1 MLHFPAIWAYTIHSF
16 HRRRCATRF
25 CEQLNEYITRLDCRG
40 KELAEAAGLSAPSLS
55 RYRTGERTPGRGSA
69 VLTALS
75 DALADMAKAKALP
88 NMDADTLYSA
98 FLQCDEYAGTDKKM
112 LRENFNALIEVMGLS
127 VAKLCRCANYDPSAI
142 FRFRRGERQ
151 PAEPEQFAAAV
162 ASYVSREMDGPAQ
175 REVAAALLGCAA
187 EDLGDRAAYCRRVQ
201 DWLLGSHAPRE
212 DSVSRFLTKL
222 DEFDLNAYIRSV
234 HFDELK
240 VPVAPFQ
247 LPTSR
252 SYSGLRQM
260 MDSELDFMKAAVLSR
275 STEPVFLYSN
285 MPMTEMAQDPE
296 FPKKWMFGM
305 ALLLKKGLRLQII
318 HNIDRNLPEMMLGL
332 ESFIPMYMTGQI
344 EPYYFKAPQGGVF
357 LHFLRVSGT
366 AALTG
371 EAVSGHHSEGRY
383 YLTNNRAEVAY
394 YRRRADALL
403 ENAKPLMEIYRADG
417 ASRLNAFLLA
427 DSRTPGRR
435 RCVLSAP
442 PLYTADPA
450 FLAAVL
456 QRHDV
461 PAPDQERILAH
472 AKSRREQAETILRDN
487 EMVLALPR
495 LTEEAFERYPMS
507 LPLSGSFYERD
518 IPYTYQEYLEHI
530 DQTEQFAAVH
540 PRCRLELTADST
552 FRNLQIVM
560 HEGRWAMVSKEKSP
574 AIHFVIRH
582 AKLRSAIESFEP
594 PLVEK

>member
-1 MLHFPAIWAYTIHSF
+1 
-16 HRRRCATRF
+16 
-25 CEQLNEYITRLDCRG
+25 
-40 KELAEAAGLSAPSLS
+40 
-55 RYRTGERTPGRGSA
+55 
-69 VLTALS
+69 
-75 DALADMAKAKALP
+75 
-88 NMDADTLYSA
+88 
-98 FLQCDEYAGTDKKM
+98 
-112 LRENFNALIEVMGLS
+112 
-127 VAKLCRCANYDPSAI
+127 
-142 FRFRRGERQ
+142 
-151 PAEPEQFAAAV
+151 
-162 ASYVSREMDGPAQ
+162 
-175 REVAAALLGCAA
+175 
-187 EDLGDRAAYCRRVQ
+187 
-201 DWLLGSHAPRE
+201 
-212 DSVSRFLTKL
+212 
-222 DEFDLNAYIRSV
+222 
-234 HFDELK
+234 
-240 VPVAPFQ
+240 
-247 LPTSR
+247 
-252 SYSGLRQM
+252 
-260 MDSELDFMKAAVLSR
+260 
-275 STEPVFLYSN
+275 
-285 MPMTEMAQDPE
+285 
-296 FPKKWMFGM
+296 M

-383 YLTNNRAEVAY
+383 YLTNNRTEVAY

-450 FLAAVL
+450 FLTAVL

-540 PRCRLELTADST
+540 SRCRLELTADST

-582 AKLRSAIESFEP
+582 VKLRSAIESFEP
-594 PLVEK
+594 PLVEE